1 MACAPLLLEQFIYKK
16 RNFAYAFVRHRLFV
30 LCKQSLIRV
39 QSAEG
44 IKRIEIS
51 PKSNLKQ
58 LYDSVQNA
66 LKVDG
71 FGLFKERSFL
81 TELHASGSQMV
92 GTSLKHGDLVYLK
105 QMAGTSSRVSWSCGL
120 GRNEA
125 KSVIFNQFQRTST
138 TVLDSQAFRTSEK
151 ASNSNPNSARPSINV
166 VEDEVDQALSKVDG
180 TIKRE
185 RDSKLC
191 HHNANGRCVHCSALE
206 PYNEA
211 YLKEQNIKHLSFH
224 SYIRKQTSGMDQGK
238 YFVFDDINCRI
249 KPGCREHP
257 PWPKGIC
264 SKCQPS
270 AITLN
275 RQTYRHVDNVM
286 FENTKIVERFLNYWR
301 TTGHQR
307 MGYLYGTYEQ
317 HTDVPLGIRAKVA
330 AIYEPPQESTRDSIN
345 IQPDEG
351 ADDVDAV
358 ANALGLK
365 KIGWIFTDLITED
378 ASAGTVKQI
387 RGIESHFITAQECIT
402 AGELQNRHPNP
413 CKYAS
418 SGVFGSKFVTICV
431 TGKYRVAFSLFYICL
446 IYEFIGHLGDKTKQV
461 HMEGYAVSAQCMALV
476 RDKCL
481 IPTKDAPELGY
492 VRESTD
498 KQYVPDVFYKEKDQ
512 YGNEVQRLARP
523 LPVEY
528 LLVDVPASTPL
539 QPQYTFTEYD
549 KRQPFPIENRYID
562 GHLQDFNALSCY
574 LSAWGEEEFLEAI
587 SDFHLLVYLYKMDML
602 PLRQHMGPLLEA
614 VRTKNPNQAAK
625 FKIEEVWKLL
635 ESLIQASSGGSGG
648 TTSYPSGGAAAS
660 AGAAGVEAM
669 DLDANTWTCNHC
681 TFINRGELT
690 SCEICSLPR

>member
-1 MACAPLLLEQFIYKK
+1 MSDKI
-16 RNFAYAFVRHRLFV
+16 
-30 LCKQSLIRV
+30 LIRV

-44 IKRIEIS
+44 IKRVEIS

-58 LYDSVQNA
+58 FYDSVQNA

-71 FGLFKERSFL
+71 FGLFLERNFA
-81 TELHASGSQMV
+81 TELQASGSQLV
-92 GTSLKHGDLVYLK
+92 GSTLKHGDMVYLK
-105 QMAGTSSRVSWSCGL
+105 QIAGTSSR
-120 GRNEA
+120 RA
-125 KSVIFNQFQRTST
+125 ST
-138 TVLDSQAFRTSEK
+138 TAMETVTFNAAAKQSSEK
-151 ASNSNPNSARPSINV
+151 ISNIRPSSNNV
-166 VEDEVDQALSKVDG
+166 IEDEVDQQLFKSDG
-180 TIKRE
+180 TIKRD
-185 RDSKLC
+185 RDTKLC
-191 HHNANGRCVHCSALE
+191 HHNANGRCVHCSPLE
-206 PYNEA
+206 PYDEN
-211 YLKEQNIKHLSFH
+211 YLKEHNIKHLSFH
-224 SYIRKQTSGMDQGK
+224 SYLRKQTSGMDHGK

-330 AIYEPPQESTRDSIN
+330 AIYEPPQESSRDSIN
-345 IQPDEG
+345 ICPDEG
-351 ADDVDAV
+351 ADDVEAV
-358 ANALGLK
+358 ASALGLK
-365 KIGWIFTDLITED
+365 KIGWIFTDLITKD
-378 ASAGTVKQI
+378 ATAGTVKQI
-387 RGIESHFITAQECIT
+387 RGIETHFLTAQECIT

-413 CKYAS
+413 CKYATN
-418 SGVFGSKFVTICV
+418 GNFGSKFVTICV
-431 TGKYRVAFSLFYICL
+431 TGDST
-446 IYEFIGHLGDKTKQV
+446 HQV

-476 RDKCL
+476 RDNCL

-549 KRQPFPIENRYID
+549 KRQAFPIENRYID
-562 GHLQDFNALSCY
+562 GHLQDFNALSSY
-574 LSAWGEEEFLEAI
+574 LSAWANEEFLEAI
-587 SDFHLLVYLYKMDML
+587 SDFHLLIYLYKMDML

-614 VRTKNPNQAAK
+614 VRSKNPNKAAD
-625 FKIEEVWKLL
+625 FKGDEVWKLL
-635 ESLIQASSGGSGG
+635 ESLVQASSSGSGG
-648 TTSYPSGGAAAS
+648 TTSYPSGAAANAGS
-660 AGAAGVEAM
+660 AGADPM

>member
-1 MACAPLLLEQFIYKK
+1 MVTLSPYCLHKCCFASKC
-16 RNFAYAFVRHRLFV
+16 NFFEAMSD
-30 LCKQSLIRV
+30 KILIRV

-58 LYDSVQNA
+58 LYDSVQNV

-71 FGLFKERSFL
+71 FGLFMERNFA
-81 TELHASGSQMV
+81 TELHASGSQLV
-92 GTSLKHGDLVYLK
+92 GSALKHGDMVYLK
-105 QMAGTSSRVSWSCGL
+105 QIAGTSSR
-120 GRNEA
+120 
-125 KSVIFNQFQRTST
+125 RTST
-138 TVLDSQAFRTSEK
+138 TAIDNMSF
-151 ASNSNPNSARPSINV
+151 NSAKLSTDRLTNSLRPSIDV
-166 VEDEVDQALSKVDG
+166 IEDEVDQQLFKSSG

-191 HHNANGRCVHCSALE
+191 HHNANGRCVHCSPLE
-206 PYNEA
+206 PYDEN
-211 YLKEQNIKHLSFH
+211 YLKEHNIKHLSFH
-224 SYIRKQTSGMDQGK
+224 SYIRKQTSGMDHGK

-307 MGYLYGTYEQ
+307 MGWLYGTYEQ
-317 HTDVPLGIRAKVA
+317 HTDVPLGIRARVA
-330 AIYEPPQESTRDSIN
+330 AIYEPPQESSRDSIN
-345 IQPDEG
+345 ICPDEN
-351 ADDVDAV
+351 ADEVDAV
-358 ANALGLK
+358 AKALGLK

-387 RGIESHFITAQECIT
+387 RGIETHFLTAQECIT

-413 CKYAS
+413 CKYATN
-418 SGVFGSKFVTICV
+418 GTFGSKFVTICV
-431 TGKYRVAFSLFYICL
+431 TG
-446 IYEFIGHLGDKTKQV
+446 DQTKQV

-476 RDKCL
+476 RDNCL

-539 QPQYTFTEYD
+539 QPQFTFTEYD

-562 GHLQDFNALSCY
+562 GHLQDFNALSNY
-574 LSAWGEEEFLEAI
+574 LSAWGEEDFLEAI

-614 VRTKNPNQAAK
+614 VRSKNPNKAAE
-625 FKIEEVWKLL
+625 FKTDEVWKLL
-635 ESLIQASSGGSGG
+635 ESLVQASSTGGG
-648 TTSYPSGGAAAS
+648 TTSYPSGATAS
-660 AGAAGVEAM
+660 TGAAGADAM
-669 DLDANTWTCNHC
+669 DLDANTWTCSHC
-681 TFINRGELT
+681 TFINRGELN

>member
-1 MACAPLLLEQFIYKK
+1 MASAPLLLEQFIYRK
-16 RNFAYAFVRHRLFV
+16 RNFVYAFVRHRLFT

-71 FGLFKERSFL
+71 FGLFMERSFA
-81 TELHASGSQMV
+81 TELQANGSQLV
-92 GTSLKHGDLVYLK
+92 GSMLKHGDMLYLK
-105 QMAGTSSRVSWSCGL
+105 QIAGTSSR
-120 GRNEA
+120 
-125 KSVIFNQFQRTST
+125 RTST
-138 TVLDSQAFRTSEK
+138 TAIENLSY
-151 ASNSNPNSARPSINV
+151 NSATKLSTEKLGNNPRPSINV
-166 VEDEVDQALSKVDG
+166 IEDEVDLQLLKSDG

-191 HHNANGRCVHCSALE
+191 HHNANGRCVHCSPLE
-206 PYNEA
+206 PYDES
-211 YLKEQNIKHLSFH
+211 YLKDHNIKHLSFH
-224 SYIRKQTSGMDQGK
+224 SYIRKQTSGMDHGK

-307 MGYLYGTYEQ
+307 MGFLYGTYEQ
-317 HTDVPLGIRAKVA
+317 HADVPLGIRAKVA
-330 AIYEPPQESTRDSIN
+330 AIYEPPQESSRDSIN
-345 IQPDEG
+345 ICPDEG
-351 ADDVDAV
+351 ADEVDAV
-358 ANALGLK
+358 AKALGLK

-387 RGIESHFITAQECIT
+387 RGIETHFLTAQECIS

-413 CKYAS
+413 CKYATN
-418 SGVFGSKFVTICV
+418 GTFGSKFVTICV
-431 TGKYRVAFSLFYICL
+431 TG
-446 IYEFIGHLGDKTKQV
+446 DQTKQV

-476 RDKCL
+476 RDNCL

-562 GHLQDFNALSCY
+562 GHLQDFNALSSY
-574 LSAWGEEEFLEAI
+574 LSAWAEEDFLEAI
-587 SDFHLLVYLYKMDML
+587 SDFHLLIYLYKMDML

-614 VRTKNPNQAAK
+614 VRAKNPNKAAD
-625 FKIEEVWKLL
+625 FKGEEVWKLL
-635 ESLIQASSGGSGG
+635 ESLVQASSTGSGG
-648 TTSYPSGGAAAS
+648 TTSYPSGAATS
-660 AGAAGVEAM
+660 AGGSGADAM
-669 DLDANTWTCNHC
+669 DLDANTWTCSHC

>member
-1 MACAPLLLEQFIYKK
+1 MATMVVSK
-16 RNFAYAFVRHRLFV
+16 FVHLYW
-30 LCKQSLIRV
+30 LCERDRDKITMPNDKILIRV

-51 PKSNLKQ
+51 PKSNLKH

-71 FGLFKERSFL
+71 FGLFKERNFL
-81 TELHASGSQMV
+81 TELQASGTQLV
-92 GTSLKHGDLVYLK
+92 GTSLKHGDMVYLK
-105 QMAGTSSRVSWSCGL
+105 QMAGTSSR
-120 GRNEA
+120 
-125 KSVIFNQFQRTST
+125 RTST
-138 TVLDSQAFRTSEK
+138 TVLESQLFKSS
-151 ASNSNPNSARPSINV
+151 SNSNSSSARPSINV
-166 VEDEVDQALSKVDG
+166 VEDEVDQTLSKADG

-206 PYNEA
+206 PYDES

-224 SYIRKQTSGMDQGK
+224 SYVRKQTSGMDQGK

-358 ANALGLK
+358 AAALGLK

-378 ASAGTVKQI
+378 ASVGTVKQI

-418 SGVFGSKFVTICV
+418 NGVFGSKFVTICV
-431 TGKYRVAFSLFYICL
+431 T
-446 IYEFIGHLGDKTKQV
+446 GDKTKQV

-476 RDKCL
+476 RDNCL

-539 QPQYTFTEYD
+539 QPIYTFTEYD
-549 KRQPFPIENRYID
+549 KRQQFPIENRYID

-574 LSAWGEEEFLEAI
+574 LSAWGDEEFLEAI

-614 VRTKNPNQAAK
+614 VRTKNPNQAEQ
-625 FKIEEVWKLL
+625 FKIEDVWKLL

-648 TTSYPSGGAAAS
+648 TTSYPSGGAS
-660 AGAAGVEAM
+660 ANAGTAGSEAM

>member
-1 MACAPLLLEQFIYKK
+1 MSDKI
-16 RNFAYAFVRHRLFV
+16 
-30 LCKQSLIRV
+30 LIRV

-71 FGLFKERSFL
+71 FGLFMERSFA
-81 TELHASGSQMV
+81 TELQANGSQLV
-92 GTSLKHGDLVYLK
+92 GSMLKHGDMLYLK
-105 QMAGTSSRVSWSCGL
+105 QIAGTSSR
-120 GRNEA
+120 
-125 KSVIFNQFQRTST
+125 RTST
-138 TVLDSQAFRTSEK
+138 TAIENLSY
-151 ASNSNPNSARPSINV
+151 NSATKLSTEKLGNNPRPSTNV
-166 VEDEVDQALSKVDG
+166 IEDEVDLQLLKSDG

-191 HHNANGRCVHCSALE
+191 HHNANGRCVHCSPLE
-206 PYNEA
+206 PYDES
-211 YLKEQNIKHLSFH
+211 YLKDHNIKHLSFH
-224 SYIRKQTSGMDQGK
+224 SYIRKQTSGMDHGK

-307 MGYLYGTYEQ
+307 MGFLYGTYEQ
-317 HTDVPLGIRAKVA
+317 HADVPLGIRAKVA
-330 AIYEPPQESTRDSIN
+330 AIYEPPQESSRDSIN
-345 IQPDEG
+345 ICPDEG
-351 ADDVDAV
+351 ADEVDAV
-358 ANALGLK
+358 AKALGLK

-387 RGIESHFITAQECIT
+387 RGIETHFLTAQECIS

-413 CKYAS
+413 CKYATN
-418 SGVFGSKFVTICV
+418 GTFGSKFVTICV
-431 TGKYRVAFSLFYICL
+431 TG
-446 IYEFIGHLGDKTKQV
+446 DQTKQV

-476 RDKCL
+476 RDNCL

-562 GHLQDFNALSCY
+562 GHLQDFNALSSY
-574 LSAWGEEEFLEAI
+574 LSAWAEEDFLEAI
-587 SDFHLLVYLYKMDML
+587 SDFHLLIYLYKMDML

-614 VRTKNPNQAAK
+614 VRAKNPNKAAD
-625 FKIEEVWKLL
+625 FKGEEVWKLL
-635 ESLIQASSGGSGG
+635 ESLVQASSTGSGG
-648 TTSYPSGGAAAS
+648 TTSYPSGAATS
-660 AGAAGVEAM
+660 AGGSGADAM
-669 DLDANTWTCNHC
+669 DLDANTWTCSHC

>member
-16 RNFAYAFVRHRLFV
+16 RNFVYAFVRHRLFV

-44 IKRIEIS
+44 IKRVEIS

-58 LYDSVQNA
+58 LYDVVQNA

-71 FGLFKERSFL
+71 FGLFMERNFA
-81 TELHASGSQMV
+81 TELQASGSQLV
-92 GTSLKHGDLVYLK
+92 STILKHGDMLYLK
-105 QMAGTSSRVSWSCGL
+105 QMAGTSTR
-120 GRNEA
+120 
-125 KSVIFNQFQRTST
+125 RTST
-138 TVLDSQAFRTSEK
+138 TAMENLTFRSAGQVSNEK
-151 ASNSNPNSARPSINV
+151 SSNSTRPTNDVI
-166 VEDEVDQALSKVDG
+166 EDAVDQQLLKSNG
-180 TIKRE
+180 TINRE
-185 RDSKLC
+185 RDAKLC
-191 HHNANGRCVHCSALE
+191 HHNANGRCVHCSPLE
-206 PYNEA
+206 PYNEN
-211 YLKEQNIKHLSFH
+211 YLKEHNIKHLSFH
-224 SYIRKQTSGMDQGK
+224 SYLRKQTSGMDHGK

-330 AIYEPPQESTRDSIN
+330 AIYEPPQESSRDSIN
-345 IQPDEG
+345 ICPDEG
-351 ADDVDAV
+351 ADEVDAV
-358 ANALGLK
+358 AKALGLK

-387 RGIESHFITAQECIT
+387 RGIETHFLTAQECIS

-413 CKYAS
+413 CKYATN
-418 SGVFGSKFVTICV
+418 GTFGSKFVTICV
-431 TGKYRVAFSLFYICL
+431 TG
-446 IYEFIGHLGDKTKQV
+446 DQTKQV

-476 RDKCL
+476 RDNCL

-549 KRQPFPIENRYID
+549 KRQAFPIENRYID
-562 GHLQDFNALSCY
+562 GQLQDFNALSSY
-574 LSAWGEEEFLEAI
+574 LSAWADDEFLEAI

-614 VRTKNPNQAAK
+614 VRARNPNKAAD
-625 FKIEEVWKLL
+625 FKAEEVWQLL
-635 ESLIQASSGGSGG
+635 ESLVQASSTGSGG
-648 TTSYPSGGAAAS
+648 TTSYPSGAATS
-660 AGAAGVEAM
+660 SGAAGSDAM

>member
-51 PKSNLKQ
+51 PKSNLKH

-71 FGLFKERSFL
+71 FGLFKERNFL
-81 TELHASGSQMV
+81 TELQASGSQLV
-92 GTSLKHGDLVYLK
+92 GTSLKHGDMVYLK
-105 QMAGTSSRVSWSCGL
+105 QIAGTSSR
-120 GRNEA
+120 RA
-125 KSVIFNQFQRTST
+125 ST
-138 TVLDSQAFRTSEK
+138 TVLDTQPFKTS
-151 ASNSNPNSARPSINV
+151 SNSNPSSARPSINV
-166 VEDEVDQALSKVDG
+166 VEDDVDLALSKADG

-185 RDSKLC
+185 RDTKLC

-206 PYNEA
+206 PYDES

-358 ANALGLK
+358 ATALGLK

-378 ASAGTVKQI
+378 ATVGTVKQI

-418 SGVFGSKFVTICV
+418 NGVFGSKFVTICV
-431 TGKYRVAFSLFYICL
+431 T
-446 IYEFIGHLGDKTKQV
+446 GDKTKQV

-476 RDKCL
+476 RDNCL
-481 IPTKDAPELGY
+481 LPTKDAPELGY

-574 LSAWGEEEFLEAI
+574 LSAWGDEEFLEAI
-587 SDFHLLVYLYKMDML
+587 SDFHLLVYLYKTDML
-602 PLRQHMGPLLEA
+602 PLRQAMAPLLEA
-614 VRTKNPNQAAK
+614 VRTKNPNQAAQ
-625 FKIEEVWKLL
+625 FKSQEVWKLL
-635 ESLIQASSGGSGG
+635 ETLIQASSGGSGG
-648 TTSYPSGGAAAS
+648 TTSYPSGGSSAS
-660 AGAAGVEAM
+660 AGAAGPEAM
-669 DLDANTWTCNHC
+669 DLDGNTWTCSHC

>member
-1 MACAPLLLEQFIYKK
+1 MASAPLLLEQFIYRK
-16 RNFAYAFVRHRLFV
+16 RNFVYAFVRHRLFT

-71 FGLFKERSFL
+71 FGLFMERSFA
-81 TELHASGSQMV
+81 TELQANGSQLV
-92 GTSLKHGDLVYLK
+92 GSMLKHGDMLYLK
-105 QMAGTSSRVSWSCGL
+105 QIAGTSSR
-120 GRNEA
+120 
-125 KSVIFNQFQRTST
+125 RTST
-138 TVLDSQAFRTSEK
+138 TAIENLSY
-151 ASNSNPNSARPSINV
+151 NSATKLSTEKLGNNPRPSTNV
-166 VEDEVDQALSKVDG
+166 IEDEVDLQLLKSDG

-191 HHNANGRCVHCSALE
+191 HHNANGRCVHCSPLE
-206 PYNEA
+206 PYDES
-211 YLKEQNIKHLSFH
+211 YLKDHNIKHLSFH
-224 SYIRKQTSGMDQGK
+224 SYIRKQTSGMDHGK

-307 MGYLYGTYEQ
+307 MGFLYGTYEQ
-317 HTDVPLGIRAKVA
+317 HADVPLGIRAKVA
-330 AIYEPPQESTRDSIN
+330 AIYEPPQESSRDSIN
-345 IQPDEG
+345 ICPDEG
-351 ADDVDAV
+351 ADEVDAV
-358 ANALGLK
+358 AKALGLK

-387 RGIESHFITAQECIT
+387 RGIETHFLTAQECIS

-413 CKYAS
+413 CKYATN
-418 SGVFGSKFVTICV
+418 GTFGSKFVTICV
-431 TGKYRVAFSLFYICL
+431 TG
-446 IYEFIGHLGDKTKQV
+446 DQTKQV

-476 RDKCL
+476 RDNCL

-498 KQYVPDVFYKEKDQ
+498 KQYVPDVFYK
-512 YGNEVQRLARP
+512 
-523 LPVEY
+523 
-528 LLVDVPASTPL
+528 
-539 QPQYTFTEYD
+539 F
-549 KRQPFPIENRYID
+549 
-562 GHLQDFNALSCY
+562 
-574 LSAWGEEEFLEAI
+574 
-587 SDFHLLVYLYKMDML
+587 
-602 PLRQHMGPLLEA
+602 
-614 VRTKNPNQAAK
+614 
-625 FKIEEVWKLL
+625 WKLNSIYNVNWFPRIL
-635 ESLIQASSGGSGG
+635 AGFQCSLAKSDRICKLKQDVLS
-648 TTSYPSGGAAAS
+648 P
-660 AGAAGVEAM
+660 
-669 DLDANTWTCNHC
+669 C
-681 TFINRGELT
+681 TFNKLT
-690 SCEICSLPR
+690 APSTHAIWKHIIV

>member
-71 FGLFKERSFL
+71 FGLFKERNFL
-81 TELHASGSQMV
+81 TELQTSGSQLV
-92 GTSLKHGDLVYLK
+92 GTSLKHGDMVFLK
-105 QMAGTSSRVSWSCGL
+105 QMAGTSSR
-120 GRNEA
+120 
-125 KSVIFNQFQRTST
+125 RTST
-138 TVLDSQAFRTSEK
+138 TVLDSQAFKTSTV
-151 ASNSNPNSARPSINV
+151 SNPNSGRPSINV
-166 VEDEVDQALSKVDG
+166 VEDDVDQALSKADG

-185 RDSKLC
+185 RDTKLC

-206 PYNEA
+206 PYDES
-211 YLKEQNIKHLSFH
+211 YLKEHNIKHLSFH
-224 SYIRKQTSGMDQGK
+224 SYIRKQTSGMDHGK

-317 HTDVPLGIRAKVA
+317 HNDVPLGIRAKVA

-345 IQPDEG
+345 IQPDEF

-358 ANALGLK
+358 ASALGLK

-378 ASAGTVKQI
+378 ASIGTVKQI

-418 SGVFGSKFVTICV
+418 NGVFGSKFVTICV
-431 TGKYRVAFSLFYICL
+431 T
-446 IYEFIGHLGDKTKQV
+446 GDKTKQV

-476 RDKCL
+476 RDNCL

-539 QPQYTFTEYD
+539 QPIYTFTEYD
-549 KRQPFPIENRYID
+549 KRQPFPIENRYLD

-614 VRTKNPNQAAK
+614 VRTKNPNQAAQ
-625 FKIEEVWKLL
+625 FKVVDVWKLL

-648 TTSYPSGGAAAS
+648 TTSYPSGGASAS
-660 AGAAGVEAM
+660 AGSAGSEAM

>member
-1 MACAPLLLEQFIYKK
+1 MTEKIL
-16 RNFAYAFVRHRLFV
+16 V
-30 LCKQSLIRV
+30 RV
-39 QSAEG
+39 QSPEG

-58 LYDSVQNA
+58 LYETVQNA

-71 FGLFKERSFL
+71 FGLFKERSFA
-81 TELHASGSQMV
+81 TELQASGSQLV
-92 GTSLKHGDLVYLK
+92 GATLKHGDMIYLK
-105 QMAGTSSRVSWSCGL
+105 QMAGSSSR
-120 GRNEA
+120 
-125 KSVIFNQFQRTST
+125 RTSIAAFDSFAAFNNLSAA
-138 TVLDSQAFRTSEK
+138 TVSEK
-151 ASNSNPNSARPSINV
+151 SSNNSSARPSIDV
-166 VEDEVDQALSKVDG
+166 VEDNVDQQLVKADG
-180 TIKRE
+180 TIKRV

-191 HHNANGRCVHCSALE
+191 HHNANGRCVHCSPLE
-206 PYNEA
+206 PYDEN
-211 YLKEQNIKHLSFH
+211 YLKEHNIKHLSFH

-330 AIYEPPQESTRDSIN
+330 AIYEPPQESTRDSISVYS
-345 IQPDEG
+345 DEG

-358 ANALGLK
+358 ASALGLK

-378 ASAGTVKQI
+378 ATSGTVKQL
-387 RGIESHFITAQECIT
+387 RGIETHFLTAQECIT

-413 CKYAS
+413 CKYATN
-418 SGVFGSKFVTICV
+418 GVFGSKFVTICV
-431 TGKYRVAFSLFYICL
+431 TG
-446 IYEFIGHLGDKTKQV
+446 DQTKQV

-476 RDKCL
+476 RDNCL

-549 KRQPFPIENRYID
+549 KRQPFPVENRYID
-562 GHLQDFNALSCY
+562 GHLQDFNALSNY
-574 LSAWGEEEFLEAI
+574 LSAWREEEFLESI

-602 PLRQHMGPLLEA
+602 PLRQHMAPLLEA
-614 VRTKNPNQAAK
+614 VRNKNPNKAAD
-625 FKIEEVWKLL
+625 FKGEEVWKLL
-635 ESLIQASSGGSGG
+635 ESLIQASSSGSGG
-648 TTSYPSGGAAAS
+648 TTSYPSGTAATGGG
-660 AGAAGVEAM
+660 AGADAM

>member
-1 MACAPLLLEQFIYKK
+1 
-16 RNFAYAFVRHRLFV
+16 
-30 LCKQSLIRV
+30 
-39 QSAEG
+39 
-44 IKRIEIS
+44 
-51 PKSNLKQ
+51 
-58 LYDSVQNA
+58 
-66 LKVDG
+66 
-71 FGLFKERSFL
+71 
-81 TELHASGSQMV
+81 
-92 GTSLKHGDLVYLK
+92 
-105 QMAGTSSRVSWSCGL
+105 
-120 GRNEA
+120 
-125 KSVIFNQFQRTST
+125 
-138 TVLDSQAFRTSEK
+138 
-151 ASNSNPNSARPSINV
+151 
-166 VEDEVDQALSKVDG
+166 
-180 TIKRE
+180 
-185 RDSKLC
+185 
-191 HHNANGRCVHCSALE
+191 
-206 PYNEA
+206 
-211 YLKEQNIKHLSFH
+211 
-224 SYIRKQTSGMDQGK
+224 
-238 YFVFDDINCRI
+238 
-249 KPGCREHP
+249 
-257 PWPKGIC
+257 
-264 SKCQPS
+264 
-270 AITLN
+270 
-275 RQTYRHVDNVM
+275 
-286 FENTKIVERFLNYWR
+286 
-301 TTGHQR
+301 

-345 IQPDEG
+345 IQPDEF

-358 ANALGLK
+358 ASALGLK
-365 KIGWIFTDLITED
+365 KIGWIFTDLITDD
-378 ASAGTVKQI
+378 ASIGTVKQI

-418 SGVFGSKFVTICV
+418 NGVFGSKFVTICV
-431 TGKYRVAFSLFYICL
+431 T
-446 IYEFIGHLGDKTKQV
+446 GDKTKQV

-476 RDKCL
+476 RDNCL

-498 KQYVPDVFYKEKDQ
+498 KQYVPDVFYKEKDL

-539 QPQYTFTEYD
+539 QPIYTFTEYD

-614 VRTKNPNQAAK
+614 VRTKNPNQAAQ
-625 FKIEEVWKLL
+625 FKVVDVWKLL

-648 TTSYPSGGAAAS
+648 TTSYPSGGASAS
-660 AGAAGVEAM
+660 AGASGSEAM

>member
-1 MACAPLLLEQFIYKK
+1 MASAPLLLENFIYRK
-16 RNFAYAFVRHRLFV
+16 RNFVYAFVRHRLFS

-58 LYDSVQNA
+58 LYDIVQNSLNA
-66 LKVDG
+66 DG
-71 FGLFKERSFL
+71 FGLFLERNFA
-81 TELHASGSQMV
+81 TELHASVSKLV
-92 GTSLKHGDLVYLK
+92 GTSLKHGDMVYLK
-105 QMAGTSSRVSWSCGL
+105 QIAGTSSR
-120 GRNEA
+120 RA
-125 KSVIFNQFQRTST
+125 ST
-138 TVLDSQAFRTSEK
+138 TAMENLAFNSVTKQSGDK
-151 ASNSNPNSARPSINV
+151 ISNARPSNNII
-166 VEDEVDQALSKVDG
+166 EDEVDQQLFKSDG

-185 RDSKLC
+185 RDTKLC
-191 HHNANGRCVHCSALE
+191 HHNANGRCVHCSPLE
-206 PYNEA
+206 PYDES
-211 YLKEQNIKHLSFH
+211 YLKEHNIKHLSFH
-224 SYIRKQTSGMDQGK
+224 SYIRKQTSGMDHGK

-317 HTDVPLGIRAKVA
+317 HADVPLGIRAKVA
-330 AIYEPPQESTRDSIN
+330 AIYEPPQESSRDSIN
-345 IQPDEG
+345 ICPDEG

-358 ANALGLK
+358 ASALGLK
-365 KIGWIFTDLITED
+365 KIGWIFTDLITKD

-387 RGIESHFITAQECIT
+387 RGIETHFLTAQECIT

-418 SGVFGSKFVTICV
+418 NGNFGSKFVTICV
-431 TGKYRVAFSLFYICL
+431 TG
-446 IYEFIGHLGDKTKQV
+446 DQTKQV

-476 RDKCL
+476 RDNCL

-549 KRQPFPIENRYID
+549 KRQAFPIENRYID
-562 GHLQDFNALSCY
+562 GHLQDFNALSNY
-574 LSAWGEEEFLEAI
+574 LSAWADEEFLEAI
-587 SDFHLLVYLYKMDML
+587 SDFHLLIYLYKMDML

-614 VRTKNPNQAAK
+614 VRSKNPNKAAD
-625 FKIEEVWKLL
+625 FKSEEVWKLL
-635 ESLIQASSGGSGG
+635 ESLFQASSTGSGG
-648 TTSYPSGGAAAS
+648 TTSYPSGAAATAGT
-660 AGAAGVEAM
+660 AGADAM

>member
-1 MACAPLLLEQFIYKK
+1 MSDKI
-16 RNFAYAFVRHRLFV
+16 
-30 LCKQSLIRV
+30 LIRV

-71 FGLFKERSFL
+71 FGLFMERSFA
-81 TELHASGSQMV
+81 TELQANGSQLV
-92 GTSLKHGDLVYLK
+92 GSMLKHGDMLYLK
-105 QMAGTSSRVSWSCGL
+105 QIAGTSSR
-120 GRNEA
+120 
-125 KSVIFNQFQRTST
+125 RTST
-138 TVLDSQAFRTSEK
+138 TAIENLSY
-151 ASNSNPNSARPSINV
+151 NSAAKLSTEKLGNNARSSINV
-166 VEDEVDQALSKVDG
+166 IEDEVDLQLLKSDG

-191 HHNANGRCVHCSALE
+191 HHNANGRCVHCSPLE
-206 PYNEA
+206 PYDES
-211 YLKEQNIKHLSFH
+211 YLKDHNIKHLSFH
-224 SYIRKQTSGMDQGK
+224 SYIRKQTSGMDHGK

-307 MGYLYGTYEQ
+307 MGLLYGTYEQ
-317 HTDVPLGIRAKVA
+317 HADVPLGIRAKVA
-330 AIYEPPQESTRDSIN
+330 AIYEPPQESSRDSIN
-345 IQPDEG
+345 ICPDEG
-351 ADDVDAV
+351 ADEVDAV
-358 ANALGLK
+358 AKALGLK

-387 RGIESHFITAQECIT
+387 RGIETHFLTAQECIS

-413 CKYAS
+413 CKYATN
-418 SGVFGSKFVTICV
+418 GTFGSKFVTICV
-431 TGKYRVAFSLFYICL
+431 TG
-446 IYEFIGHLGDKTKQV
+446 DQTKQV

-476 RDKCL
+476 RDDCL

-562 GHLQDFNALSCY
+562 GHLQDFNALSSY
-574 LSAWGEEEFLEAI
+574 LSAWAEEDFLEAI

-614 VRTKNPNQAAK
+614 VRAKNPNKADD
-625 FKIEEVWKLL
+625 FKGEEVWKLL
-635 ESLIQASSGGSGG
+635 ESLVQASSTGSGG
-648 TTSYPSGGAAAS
+648 TTSYPSGAATS
-660 AGAAGVEAM
+660 AGGSGADAM
-669 DLDANTWTCNHC
+669 DLDANTWTCSHC
-681 TFINRGELT
+681 TFINRGELN

>member
-1 MACAPLLLEQFIYKK
+1 MACAPLLLENFIYKK
-16 RNFAYAFVRHRLFV
+16 RNFVYAFVRHRLFV

-44 IKRIEIS
+44 IKRVEIS

-58 LYDSVQNA
+58 FYDSVQNA

-71 FGLFKERSFL
+71 FGLFLERNFA
-81 TELHASGSQMV
+81 TELQASGSQLV
-92 GTSLKHGDLVYLK
+92 GSTLKHGDMVYLK
-105 QMAGTSSRVSWSCGL
+105 QIAGTSSR
-120 GRNEA
+120 RA
-125 KSVIFNQFQRTST
+125 ST
-138 TVLDSQAFRTSEK
+138 TAMETVAFNAAAKQSSEK
-151 ASNSNPNSARPSINV
+151 ISNNRPSSNV
-166 VEDEVDQALSKVDG
+166 IEDDVDQQLFKSDG
-180 TIKRE
+180 TIKRD
-185 RDSKLC
+185 RDTKLC
-191 HHNANGRCVHCSALE
+191 HHNANGRCVHCSPLE
-206 PYNEA
+206 PYDES
-211 YLKEQNIKHLSFH
+211 YLKEHNIKHLSFH
-224 SYIRKQTSGMDQGK
+224 SYLRKQTSGMDHGK

-317 HTDVPLGIRAKVA
+317 HADVPLGIRAKVA
-330 AIYEPPQESTRDSIN
+330 AIYEPPQESSRDSIN
-345 IQPDEG
+345 ICPDEG
-351 ADDVDAV
+351 ADEVEAV

-365 KIGWIFTDLITED
+365 KIGWIFTDLITKD
-378 ASAGTVKQI
+378 ATAGTVKQI
-387 RGIESHFITAQECIT
+387 RGIETHFLTAQECIT

-413 CKYAS
+413 CKYATN
-418 SGVFGSKFVTICV
+418 GNFGSKFVTICV
-431 TGKYRVAFSLFYICL
+431 TG
-446 IYEFIGHLGDKTKQV
+446 DKTHQV

-476 RDKCL
+476 RDDCL

-562 GHLQDFNALSCY
+562 GHLQDFNALSSY
-574 LSAWGEEEFLEAI
+574 LSAWANEEFLEAI
-587 SDFHLLVYLYKMDML
+587 SDFHLLIYLYKMDML

-614 VRTKNPNQAAK
+614 VRAKNPNKAAD
-625 FKIEEVWKLL
+625 FKADEVWKLL
-635 ESLIQASSGGSGG
+635 ESLVQASSSGSGG
-648 TTSYPSGGAAAS
+648 TTSYPSGAAGN
-660 AGAAGVEAM
+660 AGAAGADPM

>member
-1 MACAPLLLEQFIYKK
+1 MASAPLMLENLLYKK
-16 RNFAYAFVRHRLFV
+16 RNLVYAFARHRLFL
-30 LCKQSLIRV
+30 LCKQSLVRV

-66 LKVDG
+66 LQVDG
-71 FGLFKERSFL
+71 FGLFKERNFL
-81 TELHASGSQMV
+81 TELQASGSQLV
-92 GTSLKHGDLVYLK
+92 GTALKHGDMIYLK
-105 QMAGTSSRVSWSCGL
+105 QIAGTSSR
-120 GRNEA
+120 
-125 KSVIFNQFQRTST
+125 RTST
-138 TVLDSQAFRTSEK
+138 VAIDSQVFQATAVSEK
-151 ASNSNPNSARPSINV
+151 LSNSNTNSARPSINV
-166 VEDEVDQALSKVDG
+166 IEDEVDQTLTKADG

-191 HHNANGRCVHCSALE
+191 HHNANGRCVHCSPLE

-211 YLKEQNIKHLSFH
+211 YLKENNIKHLSFH
-224 SYIRKQTSGMDQGK
+224 SYIRKQTSGMDHGK

-249 KPGCREHP
+249 KTGCREHP

-317 HTDVPLGIRAKVA
+317 HTDVPLGIRATVA

-345 IQPDEG
+345 MFPDEG
-351 ADDVDAV
+351 ANEVDAV
-358 ANALGLK
+358 AEALGLK
-365 KIGWIFTDLITED
+365 KIGWIFTDLITDD

-387 RGIESHFITAQECIT
+387 RGIETHFLTAQECIT

-418 SGVFGSKFVTICV
+418 NGVFGSKFVTICV
-431 TGKYRVAFSLFYICL
+431 T
-446 IYEFIGHLGDKTKQV
+446 GDKTKQV

-476 RDKCL
+476 RDDCL
-481 IPTKDAPELGY
+481 IPTKEAPELGY

-528 LLVDVPASTPL
+528 LLVDVPASTPVK
-539 QPQYTFTEYD
+539 PQYMFTNHE
-549 KRQPFPIENRYID
+549 KRQAFPIENRYID
-562 GHLQDFNALSCY
+562 GHLQDFSALSGY

-602 PLRQHMGPLLEA
+602 PLRQHMASLLEA
-614 VRTKNPNQAAK
+614 VRTKNPNRAAD
-625 FKIEEVWKLL
+625 FKGEEVWKIL

-648 TTSYPSGGAAAS
+648 TTSYPSGSGATSAGGAAS
-660 AGAAGVEAM
+660 AEAM
-669 DLDANTWTCNHC
+669 DQDEHTWTCNHC
-681 TFINRGELT
+681 TFINRGDLQ

>member
-1 MACAPLLLEQFIYKK
+1 MASAPLLLEHFIYKK
-16 RNFAYAFVRHRLFV
+16 RNFVYAFVRHRLFV

-71 FGLFKERSFL
+71 FGLFKERNCI
-81 TELHASGSQMV
+81 TELHASGTQLV
-92 GTSLKHGDLVYLK
+92 GNSLKHGDMVYLK
-105 QMAGTSSRVSWSCGL
+105 QMAGTSSR
-120 GRNEA
+120 
-125 KSVIFNQFQRTST
+125 RTST
-138 TVLDSQAFRTSEK
+138 TVLDSQAFKNSVPAEK
-151 ASNSNPNSARPSINV
+151 LSNSNTTTRPSISV
-166 VEDEVDQALSKVDG
+166 VEDEVDQLLSKVDG

-206 PYNEA
+206 PYDES

-224 SYIRKQTSGMDQGK
+224 SYIRKQTSGMGQGK

-317 HTDVPLGIRAKVA
+317 HADVPLGIRAKVA

-351 ADDVDAV
+351 ADEVEAV
-358 ANALGLK
+358 AAALGLK

-378 ASAGTVKQI
+378 ASVGTVKQI
-387 RGIESHFITAQECIT
+387 RGIETHFLTAQECIT

-418 SGVFGSKFVTICV
+418 NGVFGSKFVTICV
-431 TGKYRVAFSLFYICL
+431 TG
-446 IYEFIGHLGDKTKQV
+446 DNTKQV

-476 RDKCL
+476 RDNCL

-574 LSAWGEEEFLEAI
+574 LSAWGEEEFLEAV

-602 PLRQHMGPLLEA
+602 PLRQHMGLLLEA
-614 VRTKNPNQAAK
+614 VRTKNPNQAAH
-625 FKIEEVWKLL
+625 FKDEEVWKLL

-660 AGAAGVEAM
+660 AGAAGSDAM

>member
-1 MACAPLLLEQFIYKK
+1 MASAPLLLENIIYKK
-16 RNFAYAFVRHRLFV
+16 RNYVFAFVRHRLFV
-30 LCKQSLIRV
+30 LCKQSLVRV

-58 LYDSVQNA
+58 LYDSVQTT
-66 LKVDG
+66 LRVDG
-71 FGLFKERSFL
+71 FGLFKDRTFL
-81 TELHASGSQMV
+81 TELHANGSQLV
-92 GTSLKHGDLVYLK
+92 GTTLKHGDMIYLK
-105 QMAGTSSRVSWSCGL
+105 QMAGTSTR
-120 GRNEA
+120 
-125 KSVIFNQFQRTST
+125 RTST
-138 TVLDSQAFRTSEK
+138 TVLENPAFSK
-151 ASNSNPNSARPSINV
+151 AVSIDDHSNSSSSAARPSQEV
-166 VEDEVDQALSKVDG
+166 VEDAVDQLLAKADG
-180 TIKRE
+180 SIKRE
-185 RDSKLC
+185 RDTKLC

-206 PYNEA
+206 PYDES
-211 YLKEQNIKHLSFH
+211 YLKEHNIKHLSFH
-224 SYIRKQTSGMDQGK
+224 SYIRKQTSGMSQGK

-249 KPGCREHP
+249 RPGCREHP

-317 HTDVPLGIRAKVA
+317 HTDVPLGIRARVA
-330 AIYEPPQESTRDSIN
+330 AIYEPPQESSRDSLN
-345 IQPDEG
+345 ILPDEG
-351 ADDVDAV
+351 SADVEAV
-358 ANALGLK
+358 AAALGLK
-365 KIGWIFTDLITED
+365 KIGWIFTDLITAD
-378 ASAGTVKQI
+378 ATVGTVKQI
-387 RGIESHFITAQECIT
+387 RGIDTHFLTAQECIT

-413 CKYAS
+413 CKYATN
-418 SGVFGSKFVTICV
+418 GVFGSKFVTICV
-431 TGKYRVAFSLFYICL
+431 TG
-446 IYEFIGHLGDKTKQV
+446 DQTKQV

-476 RDKCL
+476 RDNCL
-481 IPTKDAPELGY
+481 LPTKDAPELGY

-512 YGNEVQRLARP
+512 YGNEVQRLGRP

-539 QPQYTFTEYD
+539 QPQYTFTKYD
-549 KRQPFPIENRYID
+549 QRQPFPVENRYID
-562 GHLQDFNALSCY
+562 GHLQDFNALSNY
-574 LSAWGEEEFLEAI
+574 LSAWGDEEFLEAI
-587 SDFHLLVYLYKMDML
+587 SDFHLLIFLYKMDML
-602 PLRQHMGPLLEA
+602 PLRQHMAPLMEA
-614 VRTKNPNQAAK
+614 VRTKNPNQAAE
-625 FKIEEVWKLL
+625 FKGTEVWKLL
-635 ESLIQASSGGSGG
+635 ESLIQASSGSTGG
-648 TTSYPSGGAAAS
+648 TTNYSSDIGPTANAGGSSGS
-660 AGAAGVEAM
+660 EAM

>member
-44 IKRIEIS
+44 IRRIEIS

-71 FGLFKERSFL
+71 FGLFKERSCL
-81 TELHASGSQMV
+81 TELHNSGTQLV
-92 GTSLKHGDLVYLK
+92 GTSLKHGDMVYLK
-105 QMAGTSSRVSWSCGL
+105 QMAGTSSR
-120 GRNEA
+120 
-125 KSVIFNQFQRTST
+125 RTST
-138 TVLDSQAFRTSEK
+138 TVIDSQAFQSSVPSEK
-151 ASNSNPNSARPSINV
+151 LSSSNSNSARPSVSV
-166 VEDEVDQALSKVDG
+166 VEDDVDQALSKADG
-180 TIKRE
+180 TIKRQ

-206 PYNEA
+206 PYDES

-224 SYIRKQTSGMDQGK
+224 SYIRKQTSGMDHGK

-307 MGYLYGTYEQ
+307 MGYLFGTYEQ

-351 ADDVDAV
+351 ADDVEAV
-358 ANALGLK
+358 AAALGLK

-378 ASAGTVKQI
+378 ATAGTVKQI
-387 RGIESHFITAQECIT
+387 RGIETHFLTAQECIT

-418 SGVFGSKFVTICV
+418 NGVFGSKFVTICV
-431 TGKYRVAFSLFYICL
+431 TG
-446 IYEFIGHLGDKTKQV
+446 DNTKQV

-476 RDKCL
+476 RDNCL

-549 KRQPFPIENRYID
+549 KRQPFPIENRYLD

-574 LSAWGEEEFLEAI
+574 LSAWGEEEFLEAV

-614 VRTKNPNQAAK
+614 VRTKNPNQAAH
-625 FKIEEVWKLL
+625 FKGEDVWKLL
-635 ESLIQASSGGSGG
+635 ESLVQASSGGSGG
-648 TTSYPSGGAAAS
+648 TTSYPSGGAAS
-660 AGAAGVEAM
+660 NAGAAGSDAM

-681 TFINRGELT
+681 TFINRGELA

>member
-1 MACAPLLLEQFIYKK
+1 MSSDKI
-16 RNFAYAFVRHRLFV
+16 
-30 LCKQSLIRV
+30 LIRV

-58 LYDSVQNA
+58 LYDSVQSA

-71 FGLFKERSFL
+71 FGLFKERSFVN
-81 TELHASGSQMV
+81 ELQASGTQLV
-92 GTSLKHGDLVYLK
+92 GTTLKHGDMLFLK
-105 QMAGTSSRVSWSCGL
+105 QMAGTSSRRASTAAMENVAFN
-120 GRNEA
+120 RTTKQINE
-125 KSVIFNQFQRTST
+125 K
-138 TVLDSQAFRTSEK
+138 
-151 ASNSNPNSARPSINV
+151 SNSSSMRPSLDVI
-166 VEDEVDQALSKVDG
+166 EDEVDQHLLKSDG

-191 HHNANGRCVHCSALE
+191 HHNANGRCVHCSPLE
-206 PYNEA
+206 PYDEN
-211 YLKEQNIKHLSFH
+211 YLKEQNIKHLAFH
-224 SYIRKQTSGMDQGK
+224 SYIRKQTSGMDHGK

-307 MGYLYGTYEQ
+307 MGYLYGTYEP

-330 AIYEPPQESTRDSIN
+330 AIYEPPQESSRDSIN
-345 IQPDEG
+345 LCTDEG
-351 ADDVDAV
+351 AEDVEAV

-365 KIGWIFTDLITED
+365 KIGWIFTDLLTDD

-387 RGIESHFITAQECIT
+387 RGIETHFLTAQECIT

-418 SGVFGSKFVTICV
+418 NGIFGSKFVTICV
-431 TGKYRVAFSLFYICL
+431 TG
-446 IYEFIGHLGDKTKQV
+446 DQTKQV

-476 RDKCL
+476 RDNCL

-562 GHLQDFNALSCY
+562 GQLQDFNALSSY
-574 LSAWGEEEFLEAI
+574 LSAWAQEEFLDSI
-587 SDFHLLVYLYKMDML
+587 SDFHLLIYLYKMDMI
-602 PLRQHMGPLLEA
+602 PMRQHMGPLLEA
-614 VRTKNPNQAAK
+614 VRTKSPNRAAD
-625 FKIEEVWKLL
+625 FKSEEVWKLL
-635 ESLIQASSGGSGG
+635 ESLVQASSTGGG
-648 TTSYPSGGAAAS
+648 TTSYPSGAATS
-660 AGAAGVEAM
+660 AGNAGADAM
-669 DLDANTWTCNHC
+669 DLDASTWTCNHC

>member
-1 MACAPLLLEQFIYKK
+1 MSDKI
-16 RNFAYAFVRHRLFV
+16 
-30 LCKQSLIRV
+30 LIRV

-58 LYDSVQNA
+58 LYDSVQNV

-71 FGLFKERSFL
+71 FALFMERNFA
-81 TELHASGSQMV
+81 TELHASGTQLV
-92 GTSLKHGDLVYLK
+92 GTTLKHGDMIYLK
-105 QMAGTSSRVSWSCGL
+105 QIAGTSSR
-120 GRNEA
+120 
-125 KSVIFNQFQRTST
+125 RTST
-138 TVLDSQAFRTSEK
+138 TAIDKLSF
-151 ASNSNPNSARPSINV
+151 NSAIKSSTEKLNNSSRPSLEVI
-166 VEDEVDQALSKVDG
+166 EDEVDQQLFKSSG

-191 HHNANGRCVHCSALE
+191 HHNANGRCVHCSPLE
-206 PYNEA
+206 PYNES
-211 YLKEQNIKHLSFH
+211 YLKEHNIKHLSFH
-224 SYIRKQTSGMDQGK
+224 SYIRKQTSGMDHGK

-307 MGYLYGTYEQ
+307 MGFLYGTYEQ

-330 AIYEPPQESTRDSIN
+330 AIYEPPQESSRDSIN
-345 IQPDEG
+345 ICPDEG
-351 ADDVDAV
+351 ADEVDAV
-358 ANALGLK
+358 AKALGLK

-387 RGIESHFITAQECIT
+387 RGIETHFLTAQECIS

-413 CKYAS
+413 CKYATN
-418 SGVFGSKFVTICV
+418 GTFGSKFVTICV
-431 TGKYRVAFSLFYICL
+431 TG
-446 IYEFIGHLGDKTKQV
+446 DQTKQV

-476 RDKCL
+476 RDNCL

-539 QPQYTFTEYD
+539 QPQFTFTEYD

-562 GHLQDFNALSCY
+562 GHLQDFNALSNY
-574 LSAWGEEEFLEAI
+574 LSAWAEEDFLEAI
-587 SDFHLLVYLYKMDML
+587 SDFHLLIYLYKMDML
-602 PLRQHMGPLLEA
+602 PLRQHMGPLFEA
-614 VRTKNPNQAAK
+614 VRAKNPNQAAE
-625 FKIEEVWKLL
+625 FKGEEVWKLL
-635 ESLIQASSGGSGG
+635 ESLVQASSTGSGG
-648 TTSYPSGGAAAS
+648 TANYPSGATSS
-660 AGAAGVEAM
+660 AGAAGADAM
-669 DLDANTWTCNHC
+669 DMDANTWTCNHC

>member
-1 MACAPLLLEQFIYKK
+1 MATMVVSK
-16 RNFAYAFVRHRLFV
+16 FVHLYW
-30 LCKQSLIRV
+30 LCERDRDKITMPNDKILIRV

-51 PKSNLKQ
+51 PKSNLKH

-71 FGLFKERSFL
+71 FGLFKERNFL
-81 TELHASGSQMV
+81 TELQASGTQLV
-92 GTSLKHGDLVYLK
+92 GTSLKHGDMVYLK
-105 QMAGTSSRVSWSCGL
+105 QMAGTSSR
-120 GRNEA
+120 
-125 KSVIFNQFQRTST
+125 RTST
-138 TVLDSQAFRTSEK
+138 TVLESQLFKSS
-151 ASNSNPNSARPSINV
+151 SNSNSSSARPSINV
-166 VEDEVDQALSKVDG
+166 VEDEVDQTLSKADG

-206 PYNEA
+206 PYDES

-358 ANALGLK
+358 AAALGLK

-378 ASAGTVKQI
+378 ASVGTVKQI

-418 SGVFGSKFVTICV
+418 NGVFGSKFVTICV
-431 TGKYRVAFSLFYICL
+431 T
-446 IYEFIGHLGDKTKQV
+446 GDKTKQV

-476 RDKCL
+476 RDNCL

-539 QPQYTFTEYD
+539 QPIYTFTEYD
-549 KRQPFPIENRYID
+549 KRQQFPIENRYID

-574 LSAWGEEEFLEAI
+574 LSAWGDEEFLEAI

-614 VRTKNPNQAAK
+614 VRTKNPNQAEQ
-625 FKIEEVWKLL
+625 FKIEDVWKLL

-648 TTSYPSGGAAAS
+648 TTSYPSGGAS
-660 AGAAGVEAM
+660 ANAGNAGSEAM

>member
-1 MACAPLLLEQFIYKK
+1 MSDQI
-16 RNFAYAFVRHRLFV
+16 
-30 LCKQSLIRV
+30 LIRV

-51 PKSNLKQ
+51 PKANLKQ
-58 LYDSVQNA
+58 LYDSVQNV

-71 FGLFKERSFL
+71 FGLFMERNFA
-81 TELHASGSQMV
+81 TELHASGTQLV
-92 GTSLKHGDLVYLK
+92 GSALKHGDMVYLK
-105 QMAGTSSRVSWSCGL
+105 QIAGTSSR
-120 GRNEA
+120 
-125 KSVIFNQFQRTST
+125 RTST
-138 TVLDSQAFRTSEK
+138 TAIDKLSF
-151 ASNSNPNSARPSINV
+151 NSTAELSTDRLTNSSRPSIGV
-166 VEDEVDQALSKVDG
+166 IEDDVDQLLCKSTG

-191 HHNANGRCVHCSALE
+191 HHNANGRCVHCYPLE
-206 PYNEA
+206 PYDEN
-211 YLKEQNIKHLSFH
+211 YLKEHNIKHLSFH
-224 SYIRKQTSGMDQGK
+224 SYIRKQTSGMDHGK
-238 YFVFDDINCRI
+238 YFVFDEINCRI
-249 KPGCREHP
+249 KPGCREHQ

-330 AIYEPPQESTRDSIN
+330 AIYEPPQESSRDSIN
-345 IQPDEG
+345 ICSDEG
-351 ADDVDAV
+351 ADEVEAV
-358 ANALGLK
+358 AKALGLK

-378 ASAGTVKQI
+378 ATAGTVKQI
-387 RGIESHFITAQECIT
+387 RGIETHFLTAQECIT

-413 CKYAS
+413 CKYAKN
-418 SGVFGSKFVTICV
+418 GTFGSKFVTICV
-431 TGKYRVAFSLFYICL
+431 TG
-446 IYEFIGHLGDKTKQV
+446 DQTKQV

-476 RDKCL
+476 RDDCL

-562 GHLQDFNALSCY
+562 GHLQDFNALSSY
-574 LSAWGEEEFLEAI
+574 LSAWAEEDFLEAI
-587 SDFHLLVYLYKMDML
+587 SDFHLLIYLYKMDML

-614 VRTKNPNQAAK
+614 VRSKNPNKAAE
-625 FKIEEVWKLL
+625 FKTEEVWKLL
-635 ESLIQASSGGSGG
+635 ESLVHASSTGSGG
-648 TTSYPSGGAAAS
+648 TTSYPSGTTTS
-660 AGAAGVEAM
+660 TGAAGAEDM

-681 TFINRGELT
+681 TFINRGELN